1 MKPVIYQV
9 FPRLYTNV
17 NNSCVPAGDLSVNG
31 CGKFNHYTP
40 ELLKSI
46 RDLGATH
53 IWFTGVIEHASAT
66 DYRAFGIALDNPNVV
81 KGKAGSPYAIRDYY
95 DVDPD
100 LAEDVPHRMKEFEA
114 LVKRV
119 HKAGMKMIIDF
130 VPNHVARQYHSDC
143 APDHVSDLGA
153 NDDKTKAFAPDN
165 NFYYIPCQQF
175 SPCIPQVAGAEP
187 YIEFPARVSGN
198 DCFTAFPGVNDWY
211 ETVKLNYGIDF
222 GDGSRH
228 FDPVPDTWYKM
239 VNILLYWAGKGVDGF
254 RCDMAHMVPVEF
266 WAWAISIV
274 REQFPKV
281 IFIAEIYDTGL
292 YYDYIHRA
300 GFDYLYDKVNLYD
313 TLRGIQTGNVS
324 AAQLTNAWQRIDG
337 LGPHMLN
344 FLENHDEQRFGSPQY
359 AGNPALVTPSLVVST
374 FFSTGPMMVYMAQ
387 ELGEQAL
394 DAEGFS
400 GKDGRTTI
408 FDYWSMP
415 TTRRWLA
422 TGAPDNEAL
431 TPDEQRLRKLYATV
445 MNLANSEKAIAEGGF
460 FDLMYVNYD
469 NPSLNPHRHYT
480 FLRHAGDDIILVAV
494 NFDDSDAHL
503 RINIPAHAFAT
514 MGVVQAEKPVAA
526 LDLLT
531 SEKAPKNFRA
541 DMTFDT
547 EVKAHGAVG
556 WKIKNPA
563 KSTKAKITKK
573 ASTSKKKS

>member
-1 MKPVIYQV
+1 
-9 FPRLYTNV
+9 
-17 NNSCVPAGDLSVNG
+17 
-31 CGKFNHYTP
+31 
-40 ELLKSI
+40 
-46 RDLGATH
+46 
-53 IWFTGVIEHASAT
+53 
-66 DYRAFGIALDNPNVV
+66 
-81 KGKAGSPYAIRDYY
+81 
-95 DVDPD
+95 
-100 LAEDVPHRMKEFEA
+100 
-114 LVKRV
+114 
-119 HKAGMKMIIDF
+119 
-130 VPNHVARQYHSDC
+130 
-143 APDHVSDLGA
+143 
-153 NDDKTKAFAPDN
+153 
-165 NFYYIPCQQF
+165 
-175 SPCIPQVAGAEP
+175 AEP

-422 TGAPDNEAL
+422 TGAPDNDAV

-547 EVKAHGAVG
+547 EVKAHGAVA